1 VILDYCHN
9 VDGMRRLAEFVDA
22 LMLPTNGAAPP
33 IVSNESRTGAKAI
46 GVIGIPGDRRDED
59 HVEYGRLA
67 AHAFDVVIV
76 REDKNLRG
84 RKSGESAAL
93 VMSGVRKA
101 QKEGARA
108 QTAEIVL
115 VELDSAVAGWQ
126 AANKGDTVVI
136 CADDT
141 AAVYRRIM
149 EVSRA
154 NGGAAIADPG
164 EFSVE
169 EG

>member
-1 VILDYCHN
+1 
-9 VDGMRRLAEFVDA
+9 MRRLTEFVDA
-22 LMLPTNGAAPP
+22 LMKPTNGNATDDRRA
-33 IVSNESRTGAKAI
+33 GARAI
-46 GVIGIPGDRRDED
+46 GVIGMPGDRRDED

-67 AHAFDVVIV
+67 GHSFDVVIV

-93 VMSGVRKA
+93 VMRGVEKA
-101 QKEGARA
+101 QKQGGRGQEAM
-108 QTAEIVL
+108 TVL
-115 VELDSAVAGWQ
+115 NELESAVAGWK
-126 AANKGDTVVI
+126 AAQKGDTVVI

-149 EVSRA
+149 EESRA